1 MDWSAGYLTRLLG
14 RNPGR
19 SLLSLLL
26 AVLLAAAVGL
36 LTDLRGMYAALYR
49 QVEVRPVFTGL
60 GYDQALKTEKSGYV
74 RAPYY
79 ETVFRDGQVELKSE
93 ETIPIILVNSLSEQA
108 PWPVEWAEG
117 WDEETFFASKKKVC
131 VLSAAYGESLGKGL
145 GDKLRV
151 NEQDWLS
158 NLLESGK
165 TMQSGETLE
174 ELRDRLRPSLT
185 VVGLV
190 ESDREIRAVYC
201 PVTSYEYL
209 YCFYSVFNLD
219 IARYTLADYHRA
231 GEFRRFAKGL
241 LDGQQ
246 GEASF
251 YMDTDNAD
259 RIYQMYRLLET
270 LYPLTVAAALLLGGV
285 LPGLIVLHAAR
296 ELSILRALGV
306 KVRRCVGIYTL
317 AQVLCA
323 LAGLVLGF
331 LLVLLIRRP
340 EPGTALRPLGLY
352 LAAYLAACAVGS
364 GVFAWLCARKH
375 VLAQLQA
382 KE

>member
-1 MDWSAGYLTRLLG
+1 MNWSARYLARLLG

-19 SLLSLLL
+19 SLLSLML

-36 LTDLRGMYAALYR
+36 LTDLRGMYAVLYR
-49 QVEVRPVFTGL
+49 QVEVKPVFTGL
-60 GYDQALKTEKSGYV
+60 GYDRALKAEKSGCV
-74 RAPYY
+74 RDPYY
-79 ETVFRDGQVELKSE
+79 ETVFVDCQVELADRE
-93 ETIPIILVNSLSEQA
+93 NVPLILLNSLEEQA
-108 PWPVEWAEG
+108 PWPVDWAEG
-117 WDEETFFASKKKVC
+117 WDEEAFFASGKRVC
-131 VLSAAYGESLGKGL
+131 LISRAYGEKLGKGL

-158 NLLESGK
+158 NLLQSGK

-174 ELRDRLRPSLT
+174 EFRDRLRPSLT

-201 PVTSYEYL
+201 PVTSYESL
-209 YCFYSVFNLD
+209 YCFYSVFTLD

-231 GEFRRFAKGL
+231 GEFRQFAKGL

-246 GEASF
+246 GEAAF
-251 YMDTDNAD
+251 LMDTDNAD
-259 RIYQMYRLLET
+259 RIYQMHRLLET

-331 LLVLLIRRP
+331 LLVLLLRRP
-340 EPGTALRPLGLY
+340 EPDTALRPMALY
-352 LAAYLAACAVGS
+352 LAAHLAACAVGS